1 MNGGSYIW
9 HKFLYDQ
16 LLIYQFMVPPPASL
30 SDEDKKPFI
39 TEAEKLREVHKKKY
53 PDYKYQPRRKKGS
66 KCGHEGPSRN
76 GNVIFRSF
84 KQEDSSSN
92 EGKPPGQNSQGPPT
106 PPTTPGEIKNFRV
119 SKNSPSYLPHT
130 TATNFDIGDFPEEI
144 IRQGALMDNSELDQ
158 YLPEQSYVLQQQQP
172 WCCQSD
178 SVYAGPEP
186 TILTMEEANNND
198 NKSVVSGMWNKGG
211 DLEPEP
217 KFQELTKYNS
227 STVPSRFIRSGGASL
242 DSYGGAQVGSDD
254 RYPGAFFSSPYQ
266 SHTGQ
271 YVVNSYQYWSVCGT
285 TGYPDSNALTEL
297 QKNG

>member
-1 MNGGSYIW
+1 MKSIIFSKLHFIISYSPYCLTHDILFSLTSIGNTVHFEFSLCQSSNCLPCHQPW
-9 HKFLYDQ
+9 EGR
-16 LLIYQFMVPPPASL
+16 QFGWATCPVKGATTFSL
-30 SDEDKKPFI
+30 HHLFSFHILCTSGLELFVLHPFNPFI
-39 TEAEKLREVHKKKY
+39 FFTCR
-53 PDYKYQPRRKKGS
+53 
-66 KCGHEGPSRN
+66 
-76 GNVIFRSF
+76 
-84 KQEDSSSN
+84 
-92 EGKPPGQNSQGPPT
+92 
-106 PPTTPGEIKNFRV
+106 
-119 SKNSPSYLPHT
+119 
-130 TATNFDIGDFPEEI
+130 
-144 IRQGALMDNSELDQ
+144 
-158 YLPEQSYVLQQQQP
+158 
-172 WCCQSD
+172 CCQSD